1 MKLDLNTILTIISFI
16 CVIASIIGAVKSNA
30 YAKKAKALLNRDI
43 VKSSL
48 GLVLEMKGYVDC
60 IRNYK
65 NPALGTKPPR
75 GQNIENMI
83 NEQVSLL
90 KRQFDKMINDLPPK
104 YEKILTCSN
113 KNQTEISKT
122 IAHMLSNSDEVSN
135 ENLDII
141 DSYFLSLEKELK
153 KADEQETNILN

>member
-1 MKLDLNTILTIISFI
+1 MNLKLDTILTIISFI
-16 CVIASIIGAVKSNA
+16 CVFASIIGAVKSNV
-30 YAKKAKALLNRDI
+30 YAKKAKALLNRDTL
-43 VKSSL
+43 KSSL

-75 GQNIENMI
+75 GHNIENMI

-90 KRQFDKMINDLPPK
+90 KKQFDKMINDLPPK

-113 KNQTEISKT
+113 INQTEISKT

-135 ENLDII
+135 ENLDKIE
-141 DSYFLSLEKELK
+141 SYFLSLEKELK